1 MAQPSTMGEGIMKSI
16 TLGFVLV
23 ISFLSIRDGHSQVV
37 YCTNCSDI
45 FTQSLEHVTSIEQL
59 SQLYTQVSEALKQT
73 EQQIQLVQQGIEQYE
88 NMVKNTVNLPDSIRN
103 KIQGTF
109 SKLTSLTQQLDLQRG
124 DASALSQ
131 IFKSSYSSTDS
142 IRDLAKSTKDNMAA
156 ASSTFDEMRK
166 KWSDEVDRSHQAAF
180 QESGMQINDIE
191 QKAAELDSQLNDLL
205 MTPDG
210 QMKALE
216 AGNQIAALQLQES
229 QKLRS
234 LLAVSVQASVQKGMK
249 DEKNEQIKQDA
260 WKDSLTTDKLKEA
273 TSRSDPF

>member
-1 MAQPSTMGEGIMKSI
+1 M
-16 TLGFVLV
+16 V